1 MSITHAFPVNNT
13 RYDRHYAIEIE
24 QSIQRNMLKKNLI
37 LVGWYHSHPRIAAQ
51 PTLRDC
57 DAQLEYQIKMLG
69 TSEETYTPC
78 IGLICSPYYSGNP
91 TLESSITA
99 YWIVPPMESRAME
112 YGRPMAMQFSVT
124 QDKEMSEHVK
134 TEMLISIDYYRQF
147 ENEMVKFDAKY
158 GEDATFIEKLK
169 TTLYSKFPREQN
181 DFEFWNWLR
190 QNLGLAPETEFAPP
204 KWTSRDEMQTTSQ
217 PEPLI
222 ESAMTMG
229 LMPPQPKQESFTIS
243 LISDSPEADS
253 KSDIRSDV
261 LEIRSVNDDD
271 QRVEITD
278 GRDFSVHN
286 LTMDNN
292 ALKEAKEEKLRIRS
306 LQEQLKLPSG
316 LNMTPSPISTIPML
330 QPAAKSAVVPLVSPR
345 DSPITIPSSSASP
358 ATKIE
363 MQHPP
368 PTPSP
373 AKSDISITRNRNSP
387 MPANVT
393 KYPSYVNT
401 PTSSKQGTLVRFSP
415 LIPMRS

>member
-1 MSITHAFPVNNT
+1 
-13 RYDRHYAIEIE
+13 
-24 QSIQRNMLKKNLI
+24 MLKKNLI

-99 YWIVPPMESRAME
+99 YWVVPPMESRAME

-158 GEDATFIEKLK
+158 GEDSTYIEKLK

-190 QNLGLAPETEFAPP
+190 QNLGLAAEAEFSPP
-204 KWTSRDEMQTTSQ
+204 KWTSRDDNNQSSSQ
-217 PEPLI
+217 PESMI
-222 ESAMTMG
+222 DSAIKME
-229 LMPPQPKQESFTIS
+229 LMPPQPKQEPFTIS
-243 LISDSPEADS
+243 LISDSPEADTKPDI
-253 KSDIRSDV
+253 KSDI

-271 QRVEITD
+271 QRSGSAD
-278 GRDFSVHN
+278 GRDYSVHN
-286 LTMDNN
+286 LTMDTN
-292 ALKEAKEEKLRIRS
+292 AMKEKDEKLRIRS

-330 QPAAKSAVVPLVSPR
+330 QKTQTSTKQAALPLVSPR
-345 DSPITIPSSSASP
+345 DSPVTIPSSSASP
-358 ATKIE
+358 ATKME

-373 AKSDISITRNRNSP
+373 AKSDISITRSRNSP
-387 MPANVT
+387 MPANTT

-401 PTSSKQGTLVRFSP
+401 PTSASKQGTSIICLFTSYM
-415 LIPMRS
+415 LIITTHFIQAHLRRPIHQLRQHKQWKI

>member
-99 YWIVPPMESRAME
+99 YWVVPPMEGRAME

-158 GEDATFIEKLK
+158 GEDSTFIEKLK

-181 DFEFWNWLR
+181 DYEFWNWLR
-190 QNLGLAPETEFAPP
+190 QNLGLAAETEFLPP
-204 KWTSRDEMQTTSQ
+204 KWTSRDDMESSNL
-217 PEPLI
+217 PEPIMETAIKMELV
-222 ESAMTMG
+222 
-229 LMPPQPKQESFTIS
+229 PPQPKQEPFTIS
-243 LISDSPEADS
+243 LISDSPEAES
-253 KSDIRSDV
+253 KPEIKSDI
-261 LEIRSVNDDD
+261 LEIRSVDADND
-271 QRVEITD
+271 QRTGSAD
-278 GRDFSVHN
+278 GRDFTMHN
-286 LTMDNN
+286 LTMDIN
-292 ALKEAKEEKLRIRS
+292 ALRDMKDEKLQIRS

-330 QPAAKSAVVPLVSPR
+330 QQSQAPAKSSAVSLVSPR

-373 AKSDISITRNRNSP
+373 AKSDISISRSRNSP

-401 PTSSKQGTLVRFSP
+401 PTSASKQGMLTACLY
-415 LIPMRS
+415 

>member
-1 MSITHAFPVNNT
+1 MILALSITHAFPVNNT

-24 QSIQRNMLKKNLI
+24 QNIQRSMLKKNLI

-99 YWIVPPMESRAME
+99 YWVVPPMESRAME

-124 QDKEMSEHVK
+124 QDNEMSDHVK

-158 GEDATFIEKLK
+158 GEDSTFIEKLK

-190 QNLGLAPETEFAPP
+190 QNLGLSAEVEFTPP
-204 KWTSRDEMQTTSQ
+204 KWSSRDDNQPAANTDTS
-217 PEPLI
+217 PDVELI
-222 ESAMTMG
+222 APS
-229 LMPPQPKQESFTIS
+229 KQEPITIS
-243 LISDSPEADS
+243 LVSDSPDIDTKPEARA
-253 KSDIRSDV
+253 DI
-261 LEIRSVNDDD
+261 LEISSVGDN
-271 QRVEITD
+271 EK
-278 GRDFSVHN
+278 GREFSMQH
-286 LTMDNN
+286 LIMENN
-292 ALKEAKEEKLRIRS
+292 AREEKLKIRS

-316 LNMTPSPISTIPML
+316 LNMTPSPISSIPL
-330 QPAAKSAVVPLVSPR
+330 LKPTKSTAAPLVSPR

-358 ATKIE
+358 AIRIDL
-363 MQHPP
+363 QHPP
-368 PTPSP
+368 ATPSP
-373 AKSDISITRNRNSP
+373 AKSDISITRHRNSP
-387 MPANVT
+387 LPASSN
-393 KYPSYVNT
+393 KSQYPSYLNT
-401 PTSSKQGTLVRFSP
+401 PTAAKQSEHFFFLSFPCSVS
-415 LIPMRS
+415 I